1 MYRYKLDNSFEKIPL
16 EINIVKAPLNDKGF
30 ADLLSINLEY
40 TCKLNRAKNRI
51 NEYNSS
57 VWEEVKKHTN
67 PYEFIYA
74 FNSKH
79 KGNDYRSVSM
89 IKPLSRSFFKMIE
102 MIHEFCPH
110 ILNENTIK
118 LKDKD
123 YQKNRKKNK
132 QIIFEDDN
140 DEDNED
146 NKEDNFNNK
155 IINNVFNDTEI
166 DGTSA
171 LLPILISVHI
181 AEGPGGFIEA
191 VRFVRKGKYDDHAFG
206 MTLIDD
212 KYTNKET
219 RDCFFKKSYQNK
231 PVHESEALAN
241 KTVHESEAL
250 ANKTVHEF
258 EILANKGAR
267 GAEALALKPLALK
280 PLALK
285 PLALKPL
292 ANKTV
297 HEFEILA
304 NKGARG
310 AEALA
315 LKPLVPGWKQ
325 SNHFLLNNPE
335 VHIINGA
342 DGTGDIYKPENI
354 NFLNNEMREVGEGF
368 GAHLITA
375 DGGFDFSIEYNYQEQ
390 SSCKLIFSQILS
402 AIKCQRIGGTFI
414 CKFFD
419 INLYFTVE
427 MLYLLYSVYETVFI
441 YKPFTSR
448 IANSEKYIICS
459 NFRGI
464 DPILCNNLFDVLN
477 QWNKYN
483 SETINQMFKEIPIL
497 FIERIKEINMEI
509 VDSQINSINNA
520 INIIKK
526 QKYVTNSYIYSS
538 EMTVEKQIKY
548 AKDWCKRYNIP
559 YKY

>member
-1 MYRYKLDNSFEKIPL
+1 MYRYKIDSSFDKIPL
-16 EINIVKAPLNDKGF
+16 ELNIIKAPLNKQGF

-51 NEYNSS
+51 NDYSS
-57 VWEEVKKHTN
+57 SIWEEVKKHTN

-74 FNSKH
+74 FNTKH

-110 ILNENTIK
+110 ILNEDTIK
-118 LKDKD
+118 SNEKD
-123 YQKNRKKNK
+123 YQKNRKKTK
-132 QIIFEDDN
+132 QIIFEDD
-140 DEDNED
+140 D
-146 NKEDNFNNK
+146 NKDKDNYEYNDKDNDNNNNK
-155 IINNVFNDTEI
+155 DNNNDNDNDNNETHVNGNSPLI
-166 DGTSA
+166 P
-171 LLPILISVHI
+171 LLISVHI

-206 MTLIDD
+206 MTLIDN
-212 KYTNKET
+212 KYTNIFHNYNNSREIET
-219 RDCFFKKSYQNK
+219 F
-231 PVHESEALAN
+231 
-241 KTVHESEAL
+241 T
-250 ANKTVHEF
+250 
-258 EILANKGAR
+258 NKGAR
-267 GAEALALKPLALK
+267 GAEALALNP
-280 PLALK
+280 
-285 PLALKPL
+285 
-292 ANKTV
+292 
-297 HEFEILA
+297 
-304 NKGARG
+304 
-310 AEALA
+310 LA

-354 NFLNNEMREVGEGF
+354 HFLNNEMRQVGEGNKECS

-375 DGGFDFSIEYNYQEQ
+375 DGGFDFSVEYNYQEQ
-390 SSCKLIFSQILS
+390 SSCKLIFSQILA

-427 MLYLLYSVYETVFI
+427 MLYLLYSVYETVTI

-464 DPILCNNLFDVLN
+464 DSILCETLFDVLN
-477 QWNKYN
+477 QWNGYN
-483 SETINQMFKEIPIL
+483 SIETINQMFKEIPIL

-509 VDSQINSINNA
+509 VNSQISSINNA

-526 QKYVTNSYIYSS
+526 QKFVTNSYIYSS

-548 AKDWCKRYNIP
+548 AKEWCKRYNIP

>member
-1 MYRYKLDNSFEKIPL
+1 MYRYKLDHSFEKIPL
-16 EINIVKAPLNDKGF
+16 EINIIKAPLNDKGF

-74 FNSKH
+74 FNTKH
-79 KGNDYRSVSM
+79 KGNDYRSVSV

-102 MIHEFCPH
+102 MIHEFYPH
-110 ILNENTIK
+110 ILNEDYRVSK
-118 LKDKD
+118 EKD
-123 YQKNRKKNK
+123 YQKTRKKTK
-132 QIIFEDDN
+132 QIIFEDDDNN
-140 DEDNED
+140 DDNNNDD
-146 NKEDNFNNK
+146 NNNDDNNNDDNNNK
-155 IINNVFNDTEI
+155 IINNVFNDNESHLN
-166 DGTSA
+166 GTSS
-171 LLPILISVHI
+171 LIPIIISVHI

-231 PVHESEALAN
+231 AVHESE
-241 KTVHESEAL
+241 
-250 ANKTVHEF
+250 
-258 EILANKGAR
+258 ILNNKGAR
-267 GAEALALKPLALK
+267 GAEA
-280 PLALK
+280 
-285 PLALKPL
+285 
-292 ANKTV
+292 
-297 HEFEILA
+297 
-304 NKGARG
+304 
-310 AEALA
+310 
-315 LKPLVPGWKQ
+315 LVPGWKQ

-342 DGTGDIYKPENI
+342 DGTGDIYKPDNI
-354 NFLNNEMREVGEGF
+354 NFLNNEMRKVGEAN

-375 DGGFDFSIEYNYQEQ
+375 DGGFDFSIEYNFQEQ
-390 SSCKLIFSQILS
+390 SSCKLIFSQILA
-402 AIKCQRIGGTFI
+402 AIKCQRLGGTFI

-419 INLYFTVE
+419 INLYLTVE
-427 MLYLLYSVYETVFI
+427 LLYLLYSVYDNVTI

-464 DPILCNNLFDVLN
+464 DLVLCENLFNVLN
-477 QWNKYN
+477 QWNSYN
-483 SETINQMFKEIPIL
+483 SETINQLFKEIPIQ
-497 FIERIKEINMEI
+497 FIEKINEINREI

-559 YKY
+559 YNH

>member
-1 MYRYKLDNSFEKIPL
+1 MSRYINNITYILKMYRYKLDSSFEKIPL
-16 EINIVKAPLNDKGF
+16 EINIVKVPLNDKGF

-40 TCKLNRAKNRI
+40 TCKLNRTKNRI
-51 NEYNSS
+51 NEYNSN

-74 FNSKH
+74 FNTKH

-110 ILNENTIK
+110 ILNEDTIK
-118 LKDKD
+118 SKEKD
-123 YQKNRKKNK
+123 YQKTRKKNK

-140 DEDNED
+140 DNDND
-146 NKEDNFNNK
+146 NNNDNNNK
-155 IINNVFNDTEI
+155 DNNNDNNETHLN
-166 DGTSA
+166 GTSE
-171 LLPILISVHI
+171 LIPLLISVHI

-206 MTLIDD
+206 MTLIDN
-212 KYTNKET
+212 KYTNNFHNYNGEQGIET
-219 RDCFFKKSYQNK
+219 FKNK
-231 PVHESEALAN
+231 GTHGI
-241 KTVHESEAL
+241 KT
-250 ANKTVHEF
+250 F
-258 EILANKGAR
+258 INKGAR
-267 GAEALALKPLALK
+267 ESSCQRAEPSRGAE
-280 PLALK
+280 
-285 PLALKPL
+285 
-292 ANKTV
+292 T
-297 HEFEILA
+297 FI
-304 NKGARG
+304 NKGARESSCQRAELSRG
-310 AEALA
+310 ASA
-315 LKPLVPGWKQ
+315 LVPGWKQ
-325 SNHFLLNNPE
+325 SNHFLLNNQE

-354 NFLNNEMREVGEGF
+354 HFLNNKMRQVGEGF

-375 DGGFDFSIEYNYQEQ
+375 DGGFDFSVEYNYQEQ

-402 AIKCQRIGGTFI
+402 AIKCQHIGGTFI

-427 MLYLLYSVYETVFI
+427 MLYLLYSVYDTVTI

-459 NFRGI
+459 NFCGI
-464 DPILCNNLFDVLN
+464 DQVLCDNLFDVLN
-477 QWNKYN
+477 QWNVFN
-483 SETINQMFKEIPIL
+483 SIETINQIFKQIPIL
-497 FIERIKEINMEI
+497 FIERINEINMEI

-526 QKYVTNSYIYSS
+526 QKYVINSYIYSS
-538 EMTVEKQIKY
+538 EMTLDKQIKY

>member
-1 MYRYKLDNSFEKIPL
+1 MYRYKIDSSYEKIPL
-16 EINIVKAPLNDKGF
+16 ELNIIKAPLNKQGF

-51 NEYNSS
+51 NDYSS
-57 VWEEVKKHTN
+57 IVWEEVKKHTN

-74 FNSKH
+74 FNTKH

-110 ILNENTIK
+110 ILNEDTIK
-118 LKDKD
+118 SKEKD
-123 YQKNRKKNK
+123 YQKSRKKNK
-132 QIIFEDDN
+132 QIMFEDNDN
-140 DEDNED
+140 DNNDNNDNHYNDNENLNEEND
-146 NKEDNFNNK
+146 NNDKRKLNED
-155 IINNVFNDTEI
+155 
-166 DGTSA
+166 
-171 LLPILISVHI
+171 LLSILISVHI

-206 MTLIDD
+206 MTLIDN
-212 KYTNKET
+212 KYNNNFHTYNGEQGLET
-219 RDCFFKKSYQNK
+219 FK
-231 PVHESEALAN
+231 
-241 KTVHESEAL
+241 
-250 ANKTVHEF
+250 
-258 EILANKGAR
+258 NKGAR
-267 GAEALALKPLALK
+267 GAEALALKPLVLK
-280 PLALK
+280 P
-285 PLALKPL
+285 
-292 ANKTV
+292 
-297 HEFEILA
+297 
-304 NKGARG
+304 
-310 AEALA
+310 LA

-354 NFLNNEMREVGEGF
+354 HFLNNEMREIGEGSREGNRECS

-375 DGGFDFSIEYNYQEQ
+375 DGGFDFSVEYNYQEQ
-390 SSCKLIFSQILS
+390 SSCKLIFSQILA

-427 MLYLLYSVYETVFI
+427 MLYLLYSVYETVTI

-464 DPILCNNLFDVLN
+464 DTLLCDKLFDVLN

-483 SETINQMFKEIPIL
+483 SETINQIFKEIPSL
-497 FIERIKEINMEI
+497 FIERLKEINIEI
-509 VDSQINSINNA
+509 VDTQISSINNA

-526 QKYVTNSYIYSS
+526 QKFITNSYVYSS

>member
-1 MYRYKLDNSFEKIPL
+1 MYRYKLDSSFEKIPL
-16 EINIVKAPLNDKGF
+16 EINIVKVQLNDKGF

-51 NEYNSS
+51 NEYNSN

-74 FNSKH
+74 FNTKH

-110 ILNENTIK
+110 ILNEDTIK
-118 LKDKD
+118 SKEKD

-132 QIIFEDDN
+132 QIIFEYDN
-140 DEDNED
+140 EEYNKEYNDNNED
-146 NKEDNFNNK
+146 NNEDNFNNK
-155 IINNVFNDTEI
+155 IINNVFNDNETHLN
-166 DGTSA
+166 GTST
-171 LLPILISVHI
+171 LIPLLISVHI

-206 MTLIDD
+206 MTLIDN
-212 KYTNKET
+212 KYNNNFHTYNGEQGIETFKNKGARESSCQ
-219 RDCFFKKSYQNK
+219 RAEPSRGAEAFANK
-231 PVHESEALAN
+231 GARGAEAFANKAVHESEILAN
-241 KTVHESEAL
+241 KGARESSCQRAEPSRRA
-250 ANKTVHEF
+250 

-267 GAEALALKPLALK
+267 GAEALAL
-280 PLALK
+280 
-285 PLALKPL
+285 
-292 ANKTV
+292 
-297 HEFEILA
+297 
-304 NKGARG
+304 
-310 AEALA
+310 
-315 LKPLVPGWKQ
+315 VPGWKQ
-325 SNHFLLNNPE
+325 SYHFLLNNPE

-354 NFLNNEMREVGEGF
+354 HFLNSEMREVGEGF
-368 GAHLITA
+368 GAQLITA
-375 DGGFDFSIEYNYQEQ
+375 DGGFDFSVEYNYQEQ

-427 MLYLLYSVYETVFI
+427 MLYLLYSLYETVTI

-464 DPILCNNLFDVLN
+464 DPVLCDNLFNVLN
-477 QWNKYN
+477 QWNGFN
-483 SETINQMFKEIPIL
+483 SIETINQIFKQIPIL
-497 FIERIKEINMEI
+497 FIERINEINIEI

-538 EMTVEKQIKY
+538 EMTVDKQIKY